1 MTIYNV
7 VITEYSDGDI
17 KNRVA
22 SFTTSEKANDY
33 LSSQYETYKTDRSLI
48 RDEEWEWERMNDGKF
63 NLWHGCFSTEVIGE
77 VFACEL

>member
-48 RDEEWEWERMNDGKF
+48 RDEEWE
-63 NLWHGCFSTEVIGE
+63 
-77 VFACEL
+77 